1 MSDPD
6 RRRIYD
12 VYGAAG
18 LEAGLEV
25 GHRSKTL
32 AEITEQFE
40 RARAKEARRR
50 VEATLNFRGAY
61 GFSFSAAHLFD
72 AEVARARRLAA
83 LRARRTT
90 PLSPFLDL
98 NGVDFNSVFDVPLT
112 EEGGATAYVGAQGQM
127 SRGMGA
133 GGLVLGFRRTASEH
147 TSWEA
152 AAVTGSNHS
161 AATFAAQRQ
170 LSEHTAG
177 TLAYSYSNA
186 QNGLG
191 LEVGLNRVLS
201 KHSKGHLTW
210 TVGPTSGVSTGV
222 QRAKGRNSWKFDVS
236 FGPGSAQ
243 LAGFFAR
250 KVARSRSTY
259 RFGFRLGTAAI
270 DVDLGVTR
278 KVGGETVVGAS
289 VSIGAR
295 GIHLKLRFAR
305 SGQRFQFPIL
315 LSPFVT
321 PYRVMAA
328 LVAPA
333 LAVSAIKRLA
343 IDPALAAHDAKRV
356 LKLRREHAARVRRE
370 KRDAR
375 ETQALLETQAERRAE
390 AERRKE
396 TDAALRKGGGGLLI
410 ESAVFGVFAT
420 RTKHA
425 RGEPIVEG
433 FGEGEEAARGGGG
446 GEAEGEGEGDGDGD
460 ERAAA
465 AAAAAAGGGG
475 DPGETS
481 SSESE
486 SYVPWLDVTVA
497 VRFQVFDSHLDVHE
511 GTHKA
516 SLLGFCDPCPGEEP
530 RLRVR
535 YVHAGKRHEVTVGA
549 EEALSAPNPKHALP
563 PECQ

>member
-1 MSDPD
+1 
-6 RRRIYD
+6 
-12 VYGAAG
+12 V
-18 LEAGLEV
+18 
-25 GHRSKTL
+25 
-32 AEITEQFE
+32 
-40 RARAKEARRR
+40 
-50 VEATLNFRGAY
+50 
-61 GFSFSAAHLFD
+61 SA
-72 AEVARARRLAA
+72 
-83 LRARRTT
+83 
-90 PLSPFLDL
+90 
-98 NGVDFNSVFDVPLT
+98 
-112 EEGGATAYVGAQGQM
+112 
-127 SRGMGA
+127 
-133 GGLVLGFRRTASEH
+133 
-147 TSWEA
+147 
-152 AAVTGSNHS
+152 
-161 AATFAAQRQ
+161 
-170 LSEHTAG
+170 
-177 TLAYSYSNA
+177 
-186 QNGLG
+186 
-191 LEVGLNRVLS
+191 
-201 KHSKGHLTW
+201 
-210 TVGPTSGVSTGV
+210 GV
-222 QRAKGRNSWKFDVS
+222 QRAKGRNSWKWDVS

-356 LKLRREHAARVRRE
+356 IKLRREHAARVRRE

-446 GEAEGEGEGDGDGD
+446 GEAEGEGEAEG
-460 ERAAA
+460 AAA
-465 AAAAAAGGGG
+465 ARGE

-481 SSESE
+481 ASE

>member
-72 AEVARARRLAA
+72 ARWRARRLAA

-98 NGVDFNSVFDVPLT
+98 NGVDFNSVFDMPLT

-210 TVGPTSGVSTGV
+210 TVGPTSGVSTGI

-305 SGQRFQFPIL
+305 SEQRFQFPIL

-356 LKLRREHAARVRRE
+356 IKLRREHAARVRRE

-425 RGEPIVEG
+425 RGEPIVEV
-433 FGEGEEAARGGGG
+433 RGG
-446 GEAEGEGEGDGDGD
+446 GEARGAGGKRRGRGEGEGSRRPGRT
-460 ERAAA
+460 RA
-465 AAAAAAGGGG
+465 
-475 DPGETS
+475 
-481 SSESE
+481 
-486 SYVPWLDVTVA
+486 
-497 VRFQVFDSHLDVHE
+497 
-511 GTHKA
+511 
-516 SLLGFCDPCPGEEP
+516 
-530 RLRVR
+530 RLRR
-535 YVHAGKRHEVTVGA
+535 RSRTCLGWT
-549 EEALSAPNPKHALP
+549 
-563 PECQ
+563 